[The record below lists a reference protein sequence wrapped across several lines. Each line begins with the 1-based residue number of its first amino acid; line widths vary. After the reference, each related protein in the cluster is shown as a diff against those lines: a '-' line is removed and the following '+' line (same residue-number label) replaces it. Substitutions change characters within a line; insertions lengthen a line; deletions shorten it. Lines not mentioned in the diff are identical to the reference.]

1 MREGGALS
9 LRRLRIKETDPH
21 EWHFRHFRPLVSS
34 NAPYTLKPGGDKAL
48 DHRRASACPKIMS
61 LQWESRV
68 SVVQVNRPPPPVRHH
83 RRVARPDVRPALRG
97 VGFTGGVRY

>member
-34 NAPYTLKPGGDKAL
+34 N
-48 DHRRASACPKIMS
+48 
-61 LQWESRV
+61 
-68 SVVQVNRPPPPVRHH
+68 PVRPIHPEAWW
-83 RRVARPDVRPALRG
+83 RL
-97 VGFTGGVRY
+97 FTAFFHADAK

>member
-1 MREGGALS
+1 MLS
-9 LRRLRIKETDPH
+9 HYGDCGLKRRIPTNGTLSTLGRC
-21 EWHFRHFRPLVSS
+21 
-34 NAPYTLKPGGDKAL
+34 APYTLKPGGDKAL